1 MPITNWKPRL
11 RTVVRENPWWTYRL
25 DTVELPSGKQVEYHY
40 VHTRGSAIAVP
51 VTAEGKLLLVRQ
63 YRYPQDRESVE
74 FPGGGVKE
82 GASAEQ
88 TARAE
93 LAEETGWRAAVWQ
106 NVGSFNPFNGVT
118 DEMCQVFVA
127 RGLEPAPDAKP
138 DDTEEFE
145 LVELT
150 IDELEQAIRGGTL
163 WDGMTMAAWLLAR
176 GAVGS
181 AD

>member
-40 VHTRGSAIAVP
+40 VHTRGSAMAVP
-51 VTAEGKLLLVRQ
+51 VTAEGKLLMVRQ
-63 YRYPQDRESVE
+63 YRYPQDRESLE

-82 GASAEQ
+82 GASAEE

-93 LAEETGWRAAVWQ
+93 LAEETGWSAAVWEK
-106 NVGSFNPFNGVT
+106 VGCFGPFNGVT
-118 DEMCQVFVA
+118 DEMCHVFVA
-127 RGLEPAPDAKP
+127 RALEPAPDVKP
-138 DDTEEFE
+138 DETEEME
-145 LVELT
+145 LVTLT
-150 IDELEQAIRGGTL
+150 VEELEQAVRSSSV

-176 GAVGS
+176 HAVG
-181 AD
+181 AA